1 MGAQQIPNIS
11 DFPNFVKILP
21 VAELNILAKPLFFA

>member
-1 MGAQQIPNIS
+1 MGAQQLPNIS

-21 VAELNILAKPLFFA
+21 VAELNILPKTALFV